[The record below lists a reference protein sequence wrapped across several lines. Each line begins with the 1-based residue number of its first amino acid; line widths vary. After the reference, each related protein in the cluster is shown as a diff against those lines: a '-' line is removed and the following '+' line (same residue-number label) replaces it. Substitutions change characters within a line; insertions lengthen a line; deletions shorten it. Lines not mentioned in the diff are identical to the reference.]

1 MMRKGF
7 TLVECAVAGALL
19 SLLSLALLGGVSV
32 ATRVANDNAQ
42 LLAAD
47 GVAFDAVWTVFN
59 LNYGSIGLG
68 TTKVELSEAAAPSLY
83 YPDAGDRAFL
93 TVVVSAVPGYDMKEI
108 SADVEWGP
116 QGRRRR
122 LSDFHETFSVR
133 RSSLNRR
140 PQ

>member
-19 SLLSLALLGGVSV
+19 SLLALALLGGVSV
-32 ATRVANDNAQ
+32 VTRVANDNAQ

-59 LNYGSIGLG
+59 LDYGMIRTS
-68 TTKVELSEAAAPSLY
+68 TNAVVMSEAAAPSLY
-83 YPDAGDRAFL
+83 NPEKPAVL
-93 TVVVSAVPGYDMKEI
+93 TVVVSPVPGYDMMDI

-116 QGRRRR
+116 PNRRRR
-122 LSDFHETFSVR
+122 LSDFHEAFSVS